1 MAMHTFLMGDSTPT
15 RVKLV
20 LGDKT
25 IPDIT
30 RAHDPPNWDRQDPH
44 TETAQKG

>member
-15 RVKLV
+15 RAKLV

-30 RAHDPPNWDRQDPH
+30 RAH
-44 TETAQKG
+44 AQPSKLGPTGY